1 MRTPRLL
8 ENLVDRIEG
17 NAALDTPAGA
27 LSGVLSKVIRPG
39 AVEDT
44 LSGTPLGHPLHP
56 LLVAVPIGAWSS
68 SLLLDAVGDDDGAR
82 RLVGLGLVSVLPTA
96 ASGASDWLSTEGA
109 EKRVGLV
116 HALINY
122 GAIGMYAA
130 SWFARR
136 AGRRATGIGFSVA
149 GASLLS
155 AGGYLGGHLAYAQG
169 VGVDTTAFQQY
180 PQDWTDAFAV
190 DDLPGEDELA
200 SAQVA
205 GVPVLVTLRAGR
217 PVVMADRC
225 THRGAPLHEGQ
236 VVDGCVVC
244 PWHDSAFSLDDGS
257 VQGGPASRP
266 QPLLDSRVHEGRL
279 QVRRAEKRSLR
290 SNPTGT

>member
-8 ENLVDRIEG
+8 ETLVDRLEG
-17 NAALDTPAGA
+17 NAALDKPAGA
-27 LSGVLSKVIRPG
+27 LSAVLGKVIRPG

-82 RLVGLGLVSVLPTA
+82 RLVGLGLVSALPTA

-116 HALINY
+116 HAVINY

-136 AGRRATGIGFSVA
+136 AGRRGTGIGFSLA

-180 PQDWTDAFAV
+180 PQDWTDALAV
-190 DDLPGEDELA
+190 DDLPGEDVLA
-200 SAQVA
+200 AAQVA
-205 GVPVLVTLRAGR
+205 GVPVLVTLRGGR

-225 THRGAPLHEGQ
+225 THRGGPLHEGQ

-257 VQGGPASRP
+257 VRGGPATRP
-266 QPLLDSRVHEGRL
+266 QPVLESRVHEGRL
-279 QVRRAEKRSLR
+279 QVRRPEERALR
-290 SNPTGT
+290 TNPTGQ

>member
-8 ENLVDRIEG
+8 ENLIERLE
-17 NAALDTPAGA
+17 NADTLDAPA
-27 LSGVLSKVIRPG
+27 SVLAGTLRKIIRPG

-44 LSGTPLGHPLHP
+44 LSGTPIGHPLHP

-82 RLVGLGLVSVLPTA
+82 RLVGLGLLSALPTA

-109 EKRVGLV
+109 ERRVGLA

-122 GAIGMYAA
+122 GAIGLYAA
-130 SWFARR
+130 SWFVRR
-136 AGRRATGIGFSVA
+136 SGRRGTGIGLSLA
-149 GASLLS
+149 GASLLG

-169 VGVDTTAFQQY
+169 VGVDTTAFQHY
-180 PQDWTDAFAV
+180 PNDWTDALAV
-190 DDLPGEDELA
+190 DDLPGEDALT
-200 SAQVA
+200 SAEVA
-205 GVPVLVTLRAGR
+205 GVPVLVTVRAGR

-225 THRGAPLHEGQ
+225 THRGGPLSEGE

-244 PWHDSAFSLDDGS
+244 PWHDSAFSLDDGTVRS
-257 VQGGPASRP
+257 GPATRP
-266 QPLLDSRVHEGRL
+266 QPLLENRVHEGRL
-279 QVRRAEKRSLR
+279 QVRRADERTLR
-290 SNPTGT
+290 TTPTGP

>member
-8 ENLVDRIEG
+8 ENLIDRLEAT
-17 NAALDTPAGA
+17 AALDKPAVA
-27 LSGVLSKVIRPG
+27 LSGVLRRVIRPG

-68 SLLLDAVGDDDGAR
+68 ALLLDATGDDAGAR
-82 RLVGLGLVSVLPTA
+82 RLIGLGLVSALPTA

-109 EKRVGLV
+109 ERRVGLA
-116 HALINY
+116 HALVNY
-122 GAIGMYAA
+122 GAIGMYAV
-130 SWFARR
+130 SWLARR
-136 AGRRATGIGFSVA
+136 AGRRGTGIGFSLA

-180 PQDWTDAFAV
+180 PVEWTDALAI
-190 DDLPGEDELA
+190 DDLPGEDALT
-200 SAQVA
+200 SVHVA
-205 GVPVLVTLRAGR
+205 GVPVLVTVRAGQ

-225 THRGAPLHEGQ
+225 THRGAPLHEGE

-257 VQGGPASRP
+257 VRSGPASRP
-266 QPLLDSRVHEGRL
+266 QPLLETRVREGRL
-279 QVRRAEKRSLR
+279 QVRRPDERALR
-290 SNPTGT
+290 TNPTGH

>member
-8 ENLVDRIEG
+8 ESLVDRIEG
-17 NAALDTPAGA
+17 NAALDAPASA
-27 LSGVLSKVIRPG
+27 LSGVLRKVIRPG

-44 LSGTPLGHPLHP
+44 LSGTPIGHPLHP

-68 SLLLDAVGDDDGAR
+68 SLLLDAVGDEEGAR
-82 RLVGLGLVSVLPTA
+82 RLVGLGLVSALPTA

-116 HALINY
+116 HALFNY

-136 AGRRATGIGFSVA
+136 AGRRGTGIGCSLA

-180 PQDWTDAFAV
+180 PADWTDALAV
-190 DDLPGEDELA
+190 DDLPGEDALT
-200 SAQVA
+200 SVQVA
-205 GVPVLVTLRAGR
+205 GVPVLVTVRAGR

-225 THRGAPLHEGQ
+225 THRGAPLHEGS

-257 VQGGPASRP
+257 VQSGPANRP
-266 QPLLDSRVHEGRL
+266 QPLLETRLHEGRL
-279 QVRRAEKRSLR
+279 QVRRADERSLR
-290 SNPTGT
+290 TNPTGT